1 MKAPKIHQALV
12 AASLFPALLSAQTV
26 FTDTF
31 ENRTAGTQLHN
42 STSSDGNAD
51 WIVEF
56 NSGLNRP
63 KVTTESDSG
72 NNFVRSTID
81 DAPSTAR
88 ARDTSNNQIHE
99 SDFRLEMDYYYLQSF
114 DDNRD
119 FRIQYRLQNDFNDL
133 DNGGILPGYRVRLKA
148 DNSATSQDSVRWFIE
163 TDPNAAGSNLLASGN
178 FDVSNFIVAGDTTPG
193 SPLSVVLEVNDDN
206 HKLTLNGTN
215 VADITD
221 SQFNNAAQG
230 AMNFK
235 LIQNRNK
242 GFDNVTLTAIPEP
255 SMASVVLGLMG
266 ALLVWRRGRIRHSA

>member
-1 MKAPKIHQALV
+1 M

-178 FDVSNFIVAGDTTPG
+178 FDVSHFIVAGDTTPG